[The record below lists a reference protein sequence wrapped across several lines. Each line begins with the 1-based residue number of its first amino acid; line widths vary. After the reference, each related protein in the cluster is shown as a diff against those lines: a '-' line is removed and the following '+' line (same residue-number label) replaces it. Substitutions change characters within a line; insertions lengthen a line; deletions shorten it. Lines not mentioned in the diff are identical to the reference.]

1 MCIKVEMHRNVVWFV
16 KHECSAKE
24 RDAFYECL
32 DRVRG
37 DPIGLSEAITEP
49 ALSRYML
56 RFFRFERC
64 IAIFETNRARD
75 RIRVREC
82 QRLLPRDE
90 GKQEPNVHP

>member
-1 MCIKVEMHRNVVWFV
+1 MFIEVEIHRNVLLFL
-16 KHECSAKE
+16 KHECSSEE
-24 RDAFYECL
+24 RAAFYECL

-37 DPIGLSEAITEP
+37 DPIGLSEAITKP

-56 RFFRFERC
+56 RFFRFAGC

-90 GKQEPNVHP
+90 GK